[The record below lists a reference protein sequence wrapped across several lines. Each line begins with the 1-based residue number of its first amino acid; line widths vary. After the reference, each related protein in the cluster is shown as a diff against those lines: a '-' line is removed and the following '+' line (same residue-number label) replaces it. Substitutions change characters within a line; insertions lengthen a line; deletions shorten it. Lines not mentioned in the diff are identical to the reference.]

1 MYNVWVSFAIF
12 LSWFLPTPHPLWWQ
26 PWSTRRHMSWFG
38 NSYPWRFCLSRT
50 TGFFYRTK
58 SSDDETFHHVVL
70 CFFFGLV
77 GIYLCCFFWGELK
90 AWFFLAFLGILCL
103 LYWWFIHGWW
113 DGIAIPAA
121 IIKQYQLAQYYSICK
136 SVNLGCFTLHRD

>member
-12 LSWFLPTPHPLWWQ
+12 LSWFLPTPRPLWWQ

-38 NSYPWRFCLSRT
+38 NSYPWRFCLSAT
-50 TGFFYRTK
+50 TGLSLSHEK
-58 SSDDETFHHVVL
+58 LWWKKTFHHVVL
-70 CFFFGLV
+70 
-77 GIYLCCFFWGELK
+77 FFWVGWNISLLLLGELK
-90 AWFFLAFLGILCL
+90 AWFFLAFVGILCL

-113 DGIAIPAA
+113 DGIAIPVA

-136 SVNLGCFTLHRD
+136 SVNLGCFTLHRY